1 MLSKSTRKRIK
12 EQKMQKHS
20 NPSQLIKRV
29 KYQSTQAIKD
39 LTLIADNLE
48 EKDLEEIFSADNL
61 EPLIISILKPE
72 TLRTLETNHL
82 LADRCALKL
91 SHSLPNTLQNSF
103 GRDIF
108 RSFHFTELAL
118 ALWKEP
124 KLSKK

>member
-1 MLSKSTRKRIK
+1 MLSESTRKRIK
-12 EQKMQKHS
+12 ERKMHKHS

-29 KYQSTQAIKD
+29 KNQSIQAIKD

-61 EPLIISILKPE
+61 ESFIISILKPE
-72 TLRTLETNHL
+72 TLRTLETNQL

-91 SHSLPNTLQNSF
+91 AHSLPDTLQASF